1 MREKGFVH
9 IYTGE
14 GKGKTTSAIG
24 LAIRARCRGKKI
36 LFAQFFKEKDSPGEL
51 ALLQQL
57 GISTIVFDAI
67 KSPFFYPDINRD
79 YLREE
84 VKKALQ
90 QIQHFFSE
98 QQPDLVILDE
108 FICLV
113 SEHVLT
119 EHEAVSFITKRPEN
133 IEIVLTGRG
142 ATEQIISL
150 ADYVTNMQNIKHPYD
165 KGISARK
172 GIEI

>member
-1 MREKGFVH
+1 MREKGLVH

-24 LAIRARCRGKKI
+24 LAIRARGRGKKI

-51 ALLQQL
+51 AILQQL
-57 GISTIVFDAI
+57 GISTIVFDTI
-67 KSPFFYPDINRD
+67 KSPFFYPDVNRD
-79 YLREE
+79 YLKEE
-84 VKKALQ
+84 VRIALR

-119 EHEAVSFITKRPEN
+119 EHEAVSFIIKRPEN

-142 ATEQIISL
+142 ATEEIISL

-165 KGISARK
+165 RGISARK

>member
-1 MREKGFVH
+1 MTGKGLVH

-24 LAIRARCRGKKI
+24 LAIRAKGRGKKI

-51 ALLQQL
+51 AVLEQL
-57 GISTIVFDAI
+57 GISTIVFDTI
-67 KSPFFYPDINRD
+67 KSPFFNPEINRD
-79 YLREE
+79 HLKAE
-84 VKKALQ
+84 VIKALR
-90 QIQHFFSE
+90 QIQKLFSE
-98 QQPDLVILDE
+98 EHPDLVILDE

-113 SEHVLT
+113 SERVLT
-119 EHEAVSFITKRPEN
+119 EDEAVAFIADRPEH

-142 ATEQIISL
+142 ATERIINL
-150 ADYVTNMQNIKHPYD
+150 ADYVTNMQNIKHPFD
-165 KGISARK
+165 KGISART

>member
-1 MREKGFVH
+1 MREKGLVH

-24 LAIRARCRGKKI
+24 LAIRARGRGKKI

-51 ALLQQL
+51 ALLEQL
-57 GISTIVFDAI
+57 GITTIVFDAI
-67 KSPFFYPDINRD
+67 KSPFFNPDINRD

-84 VKKALQ
+84 VKKALRQ
-90 QIQHFFSE
+90 LHIYFLEE
-98 QQPDLVILDE
+98 QPNLVILDE
-108 FICLV
+108 FLCLV
-113 SEHVLT
+113 SEDVLR
-119 EHEAVSFITKRPEN
+119 EDEAVSFIAERPVN

-150 ADYVTNMQNIKHPYD
+150 ADYVTNMQNIKHPFD
-165 KGISARK
+165 KGISART

>member
-1 MREKGFVH
+1 MREKGLVH

-24 LAIRARCRGKKI
+24 LAIRARGRGKKI

-51 ALLQQL
+51 AILQQL
-57 GISTIVFDAI
+57 GISTIVFDTI
-67 KSPFFYPDINRD
+67 KSRFFYPDVNRD
-79 YLREE
+79 YLKEE
-84 VKKALQ
+84 VRIALR

-119 EHEAVSFITKRPEN
+119 EHEAVSFIIKRPEN

-142 ATEQIISL
+142 ATEEIISL

-165 KGISARK
+165 RGISARK

>member
-1 MREKGFVH
+1 MLEKGFVH

-14 GKGKTTSAIG
+14 GKGKTTSALG
-24 LAIRARCRGKKI
+24 LAIRARGRGKKI

-51 ALLQQL
+51 ALLEQL
-57 GISTIVFDAI
+57 GIHTLVFDAI

-79 YLREE
+79 YLKEE
-84 VKKALQ
+84 ARKALR
-90 QIQHFFSE
+90 QIQRLFSE

-113 SEHVLT
+113 SEHILT
-119 EHEAVSFITKRPEN
+119 DNEAASFIEERPEN

-150 ADYVTNMQNIKHPYD
+150 ADYVTNMQNIKHPFD
-165 KGISARK
+165 KGISART